1 MTRIAFSWN
10 SLPQYAARLLRGAL
24 DEIGGECLIIGS
36 RPTVPM
42 EGIERA
48 LRQKIH
54 WVDANKTLTWSEL
67 ELDVPAIFFQSGWSY
82 HAFSALGQEVK
93 QWGGRVI
100 GLSDANWRG
109 DFRQLVLGPI
119 GFRLRHRRHFDAML
133 VPGKQGVRLLRW
145 FGMPA
150 DSIHTGMYGAD
161 PALFGRAP
169 KLSQRPKTFLF
180 VGQFIERKQ
189 VVALAEAFIR
199 SAGQIPEWS
208 LHIIGGGEQKAL
220 IPRHPRILIEDFVQ
234 PEQLVQRFAEA
245 RFFILPSLV
254 EAWGLV
260 VHEATL
266 SGCGLILSDAIGSA
280 DDLCTSV
287 NGIRFGAGNGNALAQ
302 ALLHAARFDE
312 RMLDEAETES
322 LRLAGQFS
330 PKRFGR
336 EVKSLVDKFFGV

>member
-10 SLPQYAARLLRGAL
+10 GLPQFAARLLRGAL
-24 DEIGGECLIIGS
+24 DEIAGECPVIGS
-36 RPTVPM
+36 RPIVPI
-42 EGIERA
+42 EGMERA

-67 ELDVPAIFFQSGWSY
+67 GLDVPAIFFQHGWSY

-93 QWGGRVI
+93 QCGGRVI
-100 GLSDANWRG
+100 GLSDNNWRG

-119 GFRLRHRRHFDAML
+119 AFRLRHRRHFDAML
-133 VPGKQGVRLLRW
+133 VPGKRGVRLLRW
-145 FGMPA
+145 LGMPA
-150 DSIHTGMYGAD
+150 NIIHTGLLGAD
-161 PALFGRAP
+161 PILFGRAP

-189 VVALAEAFIR
+189 VVALADAFIR
-199 SAGQIPEWS
+199 SAWQIPEWS
-208 LHIIGGGEQKAL
+208 LHIIGGGEQKEL

-234 PEQLVQRFAEA
+234 PENLVQRFAEA
-245 RFFILPSLV
+245 RFFVLPSLV
-254 EAWGLV
+254 EPWGLV

-266 SGCGLILSDAIGSA
+266 SGCALILSDAIGSS
-280 DDLCTSV
+280 DELCTSV
-287 NGIRFGAGNGNALAQ
+287 NGIRFAAGNGHALAQ
-302 ALLHAARFDE
+302 ALLRAARFNE

-322 LRLAGQFS
+322 LRLAGQFG

-336 EVKSLVDKFFGV
+336 EVKSLVDRLLAA